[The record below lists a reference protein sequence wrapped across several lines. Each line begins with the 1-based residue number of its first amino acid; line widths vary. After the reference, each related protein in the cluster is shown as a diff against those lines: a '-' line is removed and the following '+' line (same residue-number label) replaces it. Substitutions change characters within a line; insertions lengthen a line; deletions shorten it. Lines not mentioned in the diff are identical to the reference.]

1 MNINQAKYILTI
13 LNEGSFSAAANKLFL
28 SQSALSQTVHAVEQ
42 SIGGKVFEKRNN
54 KLSLTYSGELYIEA
68 AKRIIQ
74 IEDELS
80 RELHSVKNECGGV
93 LRFGIP
99 AQQSMTM
106 LPRILSRFCPMYPKV
121 DIALT
126 EQGSNM
132 LTAMAARQEIDIA
145 VARTEQNNAQLEY
158 RVLQN
163 EKMCIIA
170 GCGTNIYSKYKNG
183 QSISATD
190 AVNDRFVYLKSGHN
204 ARAVQDMLCI
214 RLGVEFPCF
223 IETDSF
229 ETARRAVPAP

>member
-13 LNEGSFSAAANKLFL
+13 LSEGGFSAAANKLFL

-170 GCGTNIYSKYKNG
+170 GLGTNIYS
-183 QSISATD
+183 I
-190 AVNDRFVYLKSGHN
+190 
-204 ARAVQDMLCI
+204 
-214 RLGVEFPCF
+214 
-223 IETDSF
+223 
-229 ETARRAVPAP
+229 